1 MKRYWFFAAAIF
13 VIPSI
18 AMAQTYTDMATILM
32 RSTFKIEGPA
42 KAPVEGPAKA
52 PEKKITGTVFIL
64 NSLEKDSNQRIPV
77 IVTAHHVLDSF
88 QGDFAT
94 IYLTQKQVDGT
105 FAKIPFTL
113 KIRNKG
119 ANLWT
124 KHPEA
129 DIATMLFPLPE
140 SLRNTI
146 DSLVGTELLAR
157 DIDIQSEDIQPGE
170 ELSCLG
176 FPFGFE
182 SNSAGFPIL
191 RSGKIASFPVYPS
204 KIAPKILLDIRIFG
218 GNSGGPVFFDY
229 VNRRRF
235 GSKEQTADLRG
246 IIGVLTED
254 YSYTEKFEGYF
265 ETSTRRDPIGIAV
278 VVPAQFVME
287 TLEIM
292 MQQRK

>member
-1 MKRYWFFAAAIF
+1 M
-13 VIPSI
+13 
-18 AMAQTYTDMATILM
+18 
-32 RSTFKIEGPA
+32 
-42 KAPVEGPAKA
+42 
-52 PEKKITGTVFIL
+52 
-64 NSLEKDSNQRIPV
+64 
-77 IVTAHHVLDSF
+77 VTAHHVFDDI

-94 IYLTQKQVDGT
+94 IYLTQKQADGT
-105 FAKIPFTL
+105 FAKFPFTL
-113 KIRNKG
+113 QIRNKG

-124 KHPEA
+124 KHPTA

-140 SLRNTI
+140 SFRNSI
-146 DSLVGTELLAR
+146 DGLAGTELLAR
-157 DIDIQSEDIQPGE
+157 DIDIQSQDIQPGE

-176 FPFGFE
+176 FPFGLE

-204 KIAPKILLDIRIFG
+204 KIAPQILLDIRIFG

-235 GSKEQTADLRG
+235 GSKAQPVDLRG
-246 IIGVLTED
+246 IIGVLRQDISRDET
-254 YSYTEKFEGYF
+254 FEGYF
-265 ETSTRRDPIGIAV
+265 ETSTRRDPIGIAGV
-278 VVPAQFVME
+278 IPAQFVME